1 MLKVVHFSSEFGA
14 GGLCA
19 YGFGSDS
26 TVSHL
31 LPPHS
36 VLFGVLALLTYALG
50 SFCVAAPPSYCF
62 TYFGR
67 ILFGKLSEEKSTLVS
82 KVLLGGFE
90 LCVNRPGGS
99 GETVQNREGGAK
111 RRGDYY
117 LISPFPLPALLTN
130 AMHQRSPFQRQCNR
144 NTSTSRAKGRVTL
157 AGQEWE
163 SAQLATSLVDTVHF
177 PFPIAFGGRGGGGGG
192 GGERW

>member
-1 MLKVVHFSSEFGA
+1 MRE
-14 GGLCA
+14 
-19 YGFGSDS
+19 
-26 TVSHL
+26 
-31 LPPHS
+31 PP
-36 VLFGVLALLTYALG
+36 GW
-50 SFCVAAPPSYCF
+50 
-62 TYFGR
+62 
-67 ILFGKLSEEKSTLVS
+67 
-82 KVLLGGFE
+82 LGGNGAE
-90 LCVNRPGGS
+90 QGV
-99 GETVQNREGGAK
+99 GGAE

-177 PFPIAFGGRGGGGGG
+177 PFPIAVGGRGGVGGRG
-192 GGERW
+192 R